1 MKFEIL
7 KRSHLKRNIIVG
19 IATVS
24 IIGACILT
32 FTRAK
37 YRTTESIPLVNGT
50 INYTPYDFKVIA
62 MYQENNNGEYSEIEE
77 MPSSGYIINEKKSY
91 CTLDNVNKETNIT
104 LKTIDGY
111 HTFSGLQKNSKC
123 YLYFDEQKILLTST
137 IMEGKEIKTRNLP
150 LMRSS
155 KVEGD
160 TTGTIYKSKDNDGD
174 TYYFAGAPTDNWVKF
189 AGFYWRIIR
198 INGDGSIR
206 MIYNGTSTNV
216 TGIGTQIQES
226 AFNTDYNRS
235 EHVGY
240 MYTIN
245 QQHGN
250 TTDSSI
256 KDVLDSWYSS
266 NLASYAD
273 KISTEAGFCGD
284 REMSSGY
291 SWSSEPSSTIYYA
304 GYGRLAQNSSSVNPT
319 FKCSNSN
326 DLYTTSSSSKGN
338 KALVNPIGLITADEV
353 VMAGLPITGTGISA
367 TSNYIYAENDYWTM
381 TPCYYASGAAPFYV
395 HSNGVLSTYNAVS
408 TAFGVRP
415 VINLSADVI
424 IKSGNGTSSTPYEI

>member
-1 MKFEIL
+1 M
-7 KRSHLKRNIIVG
+7 
-19 IATVS
+19 
-24 IIGACILT
+24 
-32 FTRAK
+32 
-37 YRTTESIPLVNGT
+37 
-50 INYTPYDFKVIA
+50 
-62 MYQENNNGEYSEIEE
+62 
-77 MPSSGYIINEKKSY
+77 
-91 CTLDNVNKETNIT
+91 
-104 LKTIDGY
+104 KTIDGY

-266 NLASYAD
+266 NLASYAE

-284 REMSSGY
+284 REMASGS
-291 SWSSEPSSTIYYA
+291 SWSSQPSSTIYYA

-319 FKCSNSN
+319 LKCSNSN
-326 DLYTTSSSSKGN
+326 DLYTTLTSSKGN

-353 VMAGLPITGTGISA
+353 VMAGLVWGESAAGNYLYTGQH
-367 TSNYIYAENDYWTM
+367 YWTM
-381 TPCYYASGAAPFYV
+381 SPSSFYV
-395 HSNGVLSTYNAVS
+395 GSSRSYVYMFSVFSNGSLTGSNADGPY
-408 TAFGVRP
+408 GVRP
-415 VINLSADVI
+415 VINLSADVTV
-424 IKSGNGTSSTPYEI
+424 KSGNGTSTTPYEI